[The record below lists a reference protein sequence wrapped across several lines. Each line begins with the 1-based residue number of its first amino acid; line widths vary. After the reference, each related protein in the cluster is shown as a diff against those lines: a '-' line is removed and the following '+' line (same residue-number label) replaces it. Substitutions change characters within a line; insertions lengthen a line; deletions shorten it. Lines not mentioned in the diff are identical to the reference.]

1 MVSAGPPCLLGAPDA
16 SVQHVQL
23 FEQLTVLL
31 RRRARAAPDLLQQAV
46 GETLRRGTAYRVVA
60 RLAASAEVH
69 YDRRYPVLVNDP
81 ATTELARE
89 PPLRRRATNA
99 PA

>member
-1 MVSAGPPCLLGAPDA
+1 
-16 SVQHVQL
+16 
-23 FEQLTVLL
+23 
-31 RRRARAAPDLLQQAV
+31 
-46 GETLRRGTAYRVVA
+46 
-60 RLAASAEVH
+60 VH

-89 PPLRRRATNA
+89 VAREPPLRRRATNA